1 MHAINFLKTAVDG
14 MLNPFPRAG
23 GREGEEDG
31 SKKIVLESFS
41 FLVLKMSKNN
51 KNLESETLVVFA
63 TNRQM
68 REI

>member
-1 MHAINFLKTAVDG
+1 
-14 MLNPFPRAG
+14 MLNPYTREG